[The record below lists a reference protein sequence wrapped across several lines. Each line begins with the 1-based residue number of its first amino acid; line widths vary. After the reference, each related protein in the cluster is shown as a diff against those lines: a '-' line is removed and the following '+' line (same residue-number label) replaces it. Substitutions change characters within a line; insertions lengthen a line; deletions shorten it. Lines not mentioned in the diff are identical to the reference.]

1 MTAESLLVIKF
12 LGPCVGWGSTREAK
26 PAGDIHEEI
35 SYKELACSV
44 VGGWPG
50 KSEVRSTGCQE
61 GQAGT
66 RAEAALQRLNL
77 FCIREASVLLSKPF
91 NH

>member
-1 MTAESLLVIKF
+1 MTVEHLLVIKF

-44 VGGWPG
+44 VGGWQG
-50 KSEVRSTGCQE
+50 KSE
-61 GQAGT
+61 
-66 RAEAALQRLNL
+66 AESLLYQGSLSSPLKAFQPLNQ
-77 FCIREASVLLSKPF
+77 VHPDYPG
-91 NH
+91 